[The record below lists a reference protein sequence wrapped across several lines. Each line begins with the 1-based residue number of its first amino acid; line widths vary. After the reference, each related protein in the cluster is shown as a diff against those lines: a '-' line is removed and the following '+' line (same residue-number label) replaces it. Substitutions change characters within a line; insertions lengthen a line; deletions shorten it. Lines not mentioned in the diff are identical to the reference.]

1 MKKTKPTEYYG
12 GRIKN
17 LVEMVVKTIQARPE
31 LVDNLPLLHACLTSN
46 LEGYSKRDKCFNCKR
61 SMKISVYTAD
71 LLDALLL
78 LAMAK
83 EVKKNLTKGI
93 AFTEANK
100 VHLPTLKTTNGI
112 TKRNTKCDYLGFLKQ
127 SENWRGSGYWLLTTW
142 AWKALGGEKV
152 PKSVKYWEGN
162 LIGRSEELTTLSD
175 MFRLHGDLV
184 QSQIAL
190 RKAVRSDYRA
200 DFQDYNPGDW
210 SETGGYVQPEML

>member
-46 LEGYSKRDKCFNCKR
+46 LEGYGKRDKCFNCKR

-78 LAMAK
+78 LAMSK
-83 EVKKNLTKGI
+83 EVKKNLTKGM
-93 AFTEANK
+93 AFTEANR
-100 VHLPTLKTTNGI
+100 VHLPTLKTTQGI
-112 TKRNTKCDYLGFLKQ
+112 LKRSTKCDYLGFLKQ
-127 SENWRGSGYWLLTTW
+127 PEKWRGSGYWLLTTW

-152 PKSVKYWEGN
+152 PKSVNYWEGN
-162 LIGRSEELTTLSD
+162 LIGRSEEMTTLSD

-184 QSQIAL
+184 KSQIAK
-190 RKAVRSDYRA
+190 RKAVRSDYRIN
-200 DFQDYNPGDW
+200 FEDYKPNDW
-210 SETGGYVQPEML
+210 SELGGYVEPEMI